1 MPTYV
6 TFGKLLTRIS
16 KTGRSHGTAA
26 SQAVSPRRENHCR
39 VWSHQSWR
47 QGHGL
52 PIRRERQLCPARPIT
67 CLATACSDSLRPCR
81 GELGSEAARFSAH
94 VLPDYLAHIGV
105 PFHIKERD
113 THSIVKRLIPE
124 GQTTCSICA
133 RLRRG
138 ILYRIA
144 MEARATKIA
153 LGHHRDDI
161 VETLF
166 LTLFYTGKPRRYRQ
180 NHARNPSYIK
190 SFSRWPPCG
199 RTISLSMRNCARF
212 PLFPA
217 ISVAHTRISSGNR

>member
-26 SQAVSPRRENHCR
+26 SQAASPRRGNHCR

-81 GELGSEAARFSAH
+81 GELGQKQPGFLPMYSPTISHISECHPISRNETPTQSSSGSSLKGRPHVRSA
-94 VLPDYLAHIGV
+94 PD
-105 PFHIKERD
+105 
-113 THSIVKRLIPE
+113 S
-124 GQTTCSICA
+124 
-133 RLRRG
+133 RRG

-144 MEARATKIA
+144 TESRATKIA

-180 NHARNPSYIK
+180 NHARKPSYIK

-199 RTISLSMRNCARF
+199 RTTSLSMRNCARF